1 MTVTHISAAGSGDV
15 SSDPAGASAA
25 TGDVTGA
32 SAATGD
38 VTGASAAT
46 GDVTGASAATGDVT
60 ALQQLLD
67 AQRAAHR
74 ADPMPSVALRR
85 NRIDRL
91 LALVLDNTDQLV
103 DAIVAD
109 FGSKSRTATLSTE
122 IVGMIGNIQHTR
134 KNLTKWMKPRKVLR
148 GSLVT
153 RISAEVVPSP
163 LGVVGVIG
171 PWNFPLHLAILPTAA
186 AFAAGN
192 RVMIKMSEITPN
204 TAETVKS
211 LAAEYF
217 DPTELTVVTG
227 DLPVATA
234 FSELAFDHIFFTGSP
249 GVGKR
254 IQAAA
259 AANLVPV
266 TLELGGKN
274 PVVVAR
280 DADLDEAAQRI
291 ALGRMV
297 NGGQVCICPDQA
309 YVPAELLEG
318 FLASAATAL
327 RKHFP
332 TVTDNPEYPSC
343 VNDANYRR
351 VRGLVDDAR
360 DKGATITVVAPEHQS
375 DPDPDTRKIAP
386 TLVTGITADMTIAH
400 EEIFGP
406 VLGVATYTD
415 ANEVIDALNAQP
427 APLVAYWFGADT
439 ADFREFVR
447 RTRSGGV
454 ARNEFGIHML
464 PSDAPFGGVGNS
476 GMGAY
481 HGRAGFDRLSHH
493 RSVVGTDL
501 PARVTTSSAV
511 PPFGTGMRKGMD
523 LMLLRERRRVR
534 KRLRVV

>member
-1 MTVTHISAAGSGDV
+1 MTVSHISTAGSGV
-15 SSDPAGASAA
+15 AVPDPASAA
-25 TGDVTGA
+25 TGD
-32 SAATGD
+32 AAE
-38 VTGASAAT
+38 S
-46 GDVTGASAATGDVT
+46 
-60 ALQQLLD
+60 LRELLD
-67 AQRAAHR
+67 VQRAAHR
-74 ADPMPSVALRR
+74 ADPMPSVAVRR

-91 LALVLDNTDQLV
+91 LALVLDNSDELV
-103 DAIVAD
+103 AAIVAD

-122 IVGMIGNIQHTR
+122 VVGMLSNIEHTR
-134 KNLTKWMKPRKVLR
+134 KNLKKWMRTRKMLR
-148 GSLVT
+148 GSRLT
-153 RISAEVVPSP
+153 RLSAEVVPSP

-171 PWNFPLHLAILPTAA
+171 PWNFPLHLAIMPTAA

-204 TAETVKS
+204 TAETLKS
-211 LAAEYF
+211 LAAKYF
-217 DPTELTVVTG
+217 DPAELTVVTG

-234 FSELAFDHIFFTGSP
+234 FSQLPFDHIFFTGSP

-274 PVVVAR
+274 PVVVSR

-297 NGGQVCICPDQA
+297 NGGQVCVCPDQV
-309 YVPAELLEG
+309 YVPVESLDA
-318 FLASAATAL
+318 FVTSAAKAL
-327 RKHFP
+327 RKNFP
-332 TVTDNPEYPSC
+332 TVTDNPDYPSC

-351 VRGLVDDAR
+351 VVSLVDDAR
-360 DKGATITVVAPEHQS
+360 DKGASIRVIAPEHQRE
-375 DPDPDTRKIAP
+375 PGPETRKVAP
-386 TLVTGITADMTIAH
+386 TLITGITDEMTIAH

-406 VLGVATYTD
+406 VLGLHTYAHIT
-415 ANEVIDALNAQP
+415 EVIAALDEQP
-427 APLVAYWFGADT
+427 APLVAYWFGPDT
-439 ADFREFVR
+439 ADFRDFVR

-481 HGRAGFDRLSHH
+481 HGKAGFDRLSHF
-493 RSVVGTDL
+493 RSVVGTDA
-501 PARVTTSSAV
+501 PMRITTSSAV
-511 PPFGTGMRKGMD
+511 PPFGTATRKGMD

-534 KRLRVV
+534 KRLRMV

>member
-1 MTVTHISAAGSGDV
+1 MTVTQLRAAGSGDDHAP
-15 SSDPAGASAA
+15 DPAGASVA
-25 TGDVTGA
+25 TGDVGA
-32 SAATGD
+32 SVATGD
-38 VTGASAAT
+38 VGASVATGEVGASVAT
-46 GDVTGASAATGDVT
+46 GDMAAS
-60 ALQQLLD
+60 LQGLLD
-67 AQRAAHR
+67 AQRAAHL

-91 LALVLDNTDQLV
+91 LALVLENSDQLV

-109 FGSKSRTATLSTE
+109 FGSKSHTATLSTE
-122 IVGMIGNIQHTR
+122 IVGMIGNIAHTR
-134 KNLTKWMKPRKVLR
+134 KNLKKWMRPRKALR
-148 GSLVT
+148 GSRIT
-153 RISAEVVPSP
+153 RLSAEVVPTP

-171 PWNFPLHLAILPTAA
+171 PWNFPLHLVIMPTAA

-204 TAETVKS
+204 TAETLKS
-211 LAAEYF
+211 LADKYF
-217 DPTELTVVTG
+217 DPIELAVVTG

-234 FSELAFDHIFFTGSP
+234 FSELPFDHLFFTGSP

-274 PVVVAR
+274 PVMVSR
-280 DADLDEAAQRI
+280 DADIVEAAQRI
-291 ALGRMV
+291 ALGRMA
-297 NGGQVCICPDQA
+297 NGGQVCICPDHV
-309 YVPAELLEG
+309 YVPVESLDV
-318 FLASAATAL
+318 FVASAVKAL

-332 TVTDNPEYPSC
+332 TVTDNPDYPSC

-360 DKGATITVVAPEHQS
+360 DKGANITVVAPVHQV

-386 TLVTGITADMTIAH
+386 TLVTGITDDMTIAG

-406 VLGVATYTD
+406 VLGISTYTRVG
-415 ANEVIDALNAQP
+415 EVIDALAGKP
-427 APLVAYWFGADT
+427 APLVAYWFGPDT
-439 ADFREFVR
+439 ADFRDFVR

-481 HGRAGFDRLSHH
+481 HGKAGFDRLSHD

-501 PARVTTSSAV
+501 PMRITTSSAV
-511 PPFGTGMRKGMD
+511 PPFGTAARKGMD

-534 KRLRVV
+534 RRVRMV